1 MPFPATTVGNLPP
14 APRILQGPEKV
25 AALLLALGKDVAGRL
40 LARFD
45 PEELKRISRAAAD
58 LGPISAPE
66 LETLVEEFASNI
78 TNGTSLYGTAHEVE
92 RLLTGVLPP
101 DQVSEIM
108 SDVLGNANRS
118 IWERI
123 SGVSEGILAAYLL
136 KEHPQ
141 TAALILSKVKPSC
154 AAKVMGLLPQ
164 DMRNSLM
171 RRMLSFKP
179 VVEDTMRIVEKTLHE
194 DFMLN
199 FARNMGTDTHARM
212 ADIINKMER
221 DQMEDVLQSL
231 SDTRPKTAEVL
242 KGLLFTFEDV
252 VKLTP
257 RARMTILDQ
266 IPTEKIVTALKGT
279 DAPFRDAILSSLGSR
294 ARRMVEHELVAGEP
308 VAQREVIEAR
318 RAITD
323 LALEMA
329 GRGEIEL
336 NSEQEDRA
344 FFS

>member
-1 MPFPATTVGNLPP
+1 MAMPATMTGDLPG
-14 APRILQGPEKV
+14 PRVLQGPEKV

-45 PEELKRISRAAAD
+45 PEELKKISRAAAD

-66 LETLVEEFASNI
+66 LESLVEEFASDI
-78 TNGTSLYGTAHEVE
+78 TNGTSLYGTAQEVE

-123 SGVSEGILAAYLL
+123 SGVSESILAAYLL

-141 TAALILSKVKPSC
+141 TAAMILSKVKPSC
-154 AAKVMGLLPQ
+154 AAKVMGLLPH

-221 DQMEDVLQSL
+221 EQMEDVLTSL
-231 SDTRPKTAEVL
+231 ADTRPKTAEVL

-252 VKLTP
+252 IKLTP
-257 RARMTILDQ
+257 RARMAILDQ
-266 IPTEKIVTALKGT
+266 IATDRIVTALKGT
-279 DAPFRDAILSSLGSR
+279 DASFRDAILSSLGSR
-294 ARRMVEHELVAGEP
+294 ARRMVEHELVSGEP
-308 VAQREVIEAR
+308 VPQRDVIEAR

-336 NSEQEDRA
+336 NADQEDRA
-344 FFS
+344 FYS

>member
-1 MPFPATTVGNLPP
+1 MAIPATIGADLPG
-14 APRILQGPEKV
+14 PRVLQGPEKV

-66 LETLVEEFASNI
+66 LEGLVEEFAADI

-123 SGVSEGILAAYLL
+123 SGVSESILAAYLL

-141 TAALILSKVKPSC
+141 TAAMILSKVKPSC
-154 AAKVMGLLPQ
+154 AAKVMGLLPH

-221 DQMEDVLQSL
+221 EQMEDVLTSL
-231 SDTRPKTAEVL
+231 ADTRPKTAEVL

-252 VKLTP
+252 IKLTP
-257 RARMTILDQ
+257 RARMAILDQ
-266 IPTEKIVTALKGT
+266 IATDRIVTALKGT
-279 DAPFRDAILSSLGSR
+279 DASFRDAILSSLGSR
-294 ARRMVEHELVAGEP
+294 ARRMVEHELVSGEP
-308 VAQREVIEAR
+308 VPQRDVIEAR

-336 NSEQEDRA
+336 NSDQEDRA
-344 FFS
+344 FYS

>member
-1 MPFPATTVGNLPP
+1 MAIPATMTGGLPG
-14 APRILQGPEKV
+14 PRVLQGPEKV

-45 PEELKRISRAAAD
+45 PEELKKISRAAAD

-66 LETLVEEFASNI
+66 LESLVEEFAADI

-123 SGVSEGILAAYLL
+123 SGVSESILAAYLL

-141 TAALILSKVKPSC
+141 TAAMILSKVKPSC
-154 AAKVMGLLPQ
+154 AAKVMGLLPH
-164 DMRNSLM
+164 DMRNCLM

-221 DQMEDVLQSL
+221 EQMEDVLTSL
-231 SDTRPKTAEVL
+231 ADTRPKTAEVL

-252 VKLTP
+252 IKLTP
-257 RARMTILDQ
+257 RARMAILDQ
-266 IPTEKIVTALKGT
+266 IATDRIVTALKGT
-279 DAPFRDAILSSLGSR
+279 DTSFRDAILSSLGSR
-294 ARRMVEHELVAGEP
+294 ARRMVEHELVSGEP
-308 VAQREVIEAR
+308 VPQRDVIEAR

-336 NSEQEDRA
+336 NADQEDRA
-344 FFS
+344 FYS

>member
-1 MPFPATTVGNLPP
+1 MAANASLTIPVPK
-14 APRILQGPEKV
+14 PRVLEGAQKV
-25 AALLLALGKDVAGRL
+25 AALLLALDKKVAGRL
-40 LARFD
+40 MSQFD
-45 PEELKRISRAAAD
+45 PAELKLISRSAAD
-58 LGPISAPE
+58 LGAVTAPE
-66 LETLVEEFASNI
+66 LEDVIEEFADEFS
-78 TNGTSLYGTAHEVE
+78 NGTSLFGTANQVE
-92 RLLTGVLPP
+92 MLLTGILPP
-101 DQVSEIM
+101 EQVADIM
-108 SDVLGNANRS
+108 QDVLGNTNRS

-123 SGVSEGILAAYLL
+123 SGVSESILASYLL

-154 AAKVMGLLPQ
+154 AAKVMGLMPHET
-164 DMRNSLM
+164 RNSLM

-199 FARNMGTDTHARM
+199 FARNMGVDTHSRM

-221 DQMEDVLQSL
+221 DQMEEVLESL
-231 SDTRPKTAEVL
+231 STARPKAAEIL

-252 VKLTP
+252 INLVP
-257 RARMTILDQ
+257 RARTAILDQ
-266 IPTEKIVTALKGT
+266 IPTERIVIALKGT
-279 DAPFRDAILSSLGSR
+279 ETEFRDAILASMGTR
-294 ARRMVEHELVAGEP
+294 ARRMVEHELANGEP
-308 VAQREVIEAR
+308 VAQKDVVEAR

-336 NSEQEDRA
+336 NPEQEDGA
-344 FFS
+344 FFR

>member
-1 MPFPATTVGNLPP
+1 MAIPATMGEA
-14 APRILQGPEKV
+14 APGPRVLQGPEK
-25 AALLLALGKDVAGRL
+25 AAAVLLALGKDVAGRL

-45 PEELKRISRAAAD
+45 PEELKIISRAAAD

-66 LETLVEEFASNI
+66 LEGLVEEFAGDI
-78 TNGTSLYGTAHEVE
+78 TNGTSLYGTAQEVE

-101 DQVSEIM
+101 DQVTDIM

-123 SGVSEGILAAYLL
+123 SGVSESILAAYLQ

-141 TAALILSKVKPSC
+141 TAAMILSKVKPSC

-179 VVEDTMRIVEKTLHE
+179 VVEDTMRIVERTLHE

-221 DQMEDVLQSL
+221 EQMEDVLSSL
-231 SDTRPKTAEVL
+231 ADTRPKTAEVL

-252 VKLTP
+252 IKLTP

-266 IPTEKIVTALKGT
+266 IPTDRIVTALKGT
-279 DAPFRDAILSSLGSR
+279 EATFRDAILSSLGSR
-294 ARRMVEHELVAGEP
+294 ARRMVEHELVSGEP
-308 VAQREVIEAR
+308 VPQRDVIEAR

-336 NSEQEDRA
+336 NADPDDRA
-344 FFS
+344 YFS

>member
-1 MPFPATTVGNLPP
+1 MPAMIALDAGVP
-14 APRILQGPEKV
+14 APRVLQGPEKV
-25 AALLLALGKDVAGRL
+25 AALLLALGKEHAGRL

-45 PEELKRISRAAAD
+45 ADELKTISRAAAD
-58 LGPISAPE
+58 LGPVSAPE
-66 LETLVEEFASNI
+66 LEALVAEFTEELTS
-78 TNGTSLYGTAHEVE
+78 GTSLYGTAAEVE

-101 DQVSEIM
+101 DQVQDIM
-108 SDVLGNANRS
+108 SDVLGNTNRS

-123 SGVSEGILAAYLL
+123 SGVSESILAAYLM

-141 TAALILSKVKPSC
+141 TAALILSKVKPAC
-154 AAKVMGLLPQ
+154 AAKVMGLLPA

-179 VVEDTMRIVEKTLHE
+179 VVEDTMRVVEKTLHE

-199 FARNMGTDTHARM
+199 FARNMGVDTHARM

-221 DQMEDVLQSL
+221 DQMEDVLSSL
-231 SDTRPKTAEVL
+231 AGSRPKAAEVL

-252 VKLTP
+252 IKLAP
-257 RARMTILDQ
+257 RARMAILDQ
-266 IPTEKIVTALKGT
+266 IPTERIVVALKGT
-279 DAPFRDAILSSLGSR
+279 EPAFRDAILSSLGSR
-294 ARRMVEHELVAGEP
+294 ARRMVEHELVTGEP
-308 VAQREVIEAR
+308 VPQRDVVEAR

-336 NSEQEDRA
+336 NSDQEDRA
-344 FFS
+344 FYR